1 MKAKVATRLGDKGP
15 GDKEFTMTRKLI
27 TLSALA
33 GAIVLAAGC
42 STVRN
47 EPMPTYGAVGSAPAY
62 SSTASSE
69 AVQYGYVRN
78 IQQLDTTRR
87 TSGAGA
93 ILGAVVGGVVGNQ
106 IGSGTGRA
114 AATGVGAVAG
124 AVVGNK
130 IEQNQGRNAGQ
141 PYFQVDVRLDNG
153 DFRTFDY
160 YDLNG
165 LRVGDRVRI
174 QDGQLQRW

>member
-1 MKAKVATRLGDKGP
+1 
-15 GDKEFTMTRKLI
+15 MTRKLI
-27 TLSALA
+27 TLTALA
-33 GAIVLAAGC
+33 STLVLTVGC

-47 EPMPTYGAVGSAPAY
+47 DPTPTYGTVGSPAAY
-62 SSTASSE
+62 PSTGAYES
-69 AVQYGYVRN
+69 VQYGYVRN
-78 IQQLDTTRR
+78 IQQLDTSRR

-93 ILGAVVGGVVGNQ
+93 LLGAVIGGAVGNQ

-130 IEQNQGRNAGQ
+130 IEENRKGSQS
-141 PYFQVDVRLDNG
+141 YYQVDVRMDNG
-153 DFRTFDY
+153 DFKTFDY
-160 YDLNG
+160 LDLNG

>member
-1 MKAKVATRLGDKGP
+1 
-15 GDKEFTMTRKLI
+15 MTRKLI

-33 GAIVLAAGC
+33 SALVLAAGC
-42 STVRN
+42 SSVRN
-47 EPMPTYGAVGSAPAY
+47 DPMPTYGAVGSAPTY

-78 IQQLDTTRR
+78 IQQLDTARR

-93 ILGAVVGGVVGNQ
+93 LLGAVIGGAVGNQ

-130 IEQNQGRNAGQ
+130 IEQNRNAGQ
-141 PYFQVDVRLDNG
+141 AYFQVDVRLDNG